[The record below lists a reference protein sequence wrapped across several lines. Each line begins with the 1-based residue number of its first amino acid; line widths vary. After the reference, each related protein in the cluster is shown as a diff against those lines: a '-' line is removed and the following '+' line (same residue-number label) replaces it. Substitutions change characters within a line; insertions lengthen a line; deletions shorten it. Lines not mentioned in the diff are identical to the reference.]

1 MNTLAFL
8 DNLCN
13 GSNAMNA
20 KETILTLL
28 ANDADAEPD
37 PCLWILYAS
46 HADATAALC
55 IRSMFNVYN
64 TMS

>member
-1 MNTLAFL
+1 MCFVILKTSVLLDTQILYIGKNENEHVIAFL

-37 PCLWILYAS
+37 PCL
-46 HADATAALC
+46 
-55 IRSMFNVYN
+55 
-64 TMS
+64 

>member
-1 MNTLAFL
+1 MKMNTLAFL

-13 GSNAMNA
+13 GSNAINA

-37 PCLWILYAS
+37 PCL
-46 HADATAALC
+46 
-55 IRSMFNVYN
+55 
-64 TMS
+64 